1 MDELAVV
8 SKARAFIA
16 EVKPTDIP
24 VPIEAY
30 LKQAGAILRVESDL
44 EEDEAGFSFP
54 STSKSK
60 WYIGVNAGDR
70 QERQRF
76 TVCHELAHIVL
87 GLPSEHKA
95 APWWSYAKRPKAE
108 ILCDVFAAELLLP
121 LRLFRPLAEKMPIS
135 FASIDELAA
144 QFLASRTATGSRLAT
159 VVKPPCAF
167 VLSEQGKVRYAARST
182 SLREAGAWIAPR
194 RDLPT
199 GCISERLRG
208 GGSYVVSE
216 AIDAESWFSDW
227 DRGGTLIEEARHHEP
242 WDQTLTL
249 LSFEDEEVPASSWAP
264 PQQSEEDEL
273 LPELDGVLRFK
284 NKKRRP

>member
-8 SKARAFIA
+8 TKAWALVA

-24 VPIEAY
+24 VPVEAY
-30 LKQAGAILRVESDL
+30 LNHVGAVLRPQDDL
-44 EEDEAGFSFP
+44 EEDEAGFSFRN
-54 STSKSK
+54 KGK
-60 WYIGVNAGDR
+60 WFVCVNAGDR
-70 QERQRF
+70 LERRRF
-76 TVCHELAHIVL
+76 TACHELAHIIL

-95 APWWSYAKRPKAE
+95 APWWSYAKRPMAE
-108 ILCDVFAAELLLP
+108 IFCDVFAAELLLP

-135 FASIDELAA
+135 FASVDELAA
-144 QFLASRTATGSRLAT
+144 RFLASRTATGSRFAT
-159 VVKPPCAF
+159 VIKSPCAF

-182 SLREAGAWIAPR
+182 SLREASAWIAPR
-194 RDLPT
+194 RDLPP
-199 GCISERLRG
+199 GCISERVRAG
-208 GGSYVVSE
+208 GNCLDVE
-216 AIDAESWFSDW
+216 KIDAENWFNDW
-227 DRGGTLIEEARHHEP
+227 DRGGILMEEARHHEV

-249 LSFEDEEVPASSWAP
+249 LSFEDEEIPPPTWAP